1 MKKEEFIRQL
11 EYLLQDIQEDDK
23 RDAIDYYSD
32 YLEEAGPEREAEVL
46 EGFGSPERIA
56 SMIRTELLGGMEGA
70 GEFTDNGYDDHR
82 FNTSSY
88 PAVKG
93 REQQEHSRDGES
105 RSGGEYRRDREY
117 RGNGYG
123 EQKEPVIP
131 AAGEIMKREVT
142 MKREVMPIRAR
153 ALIRMTESG
162 GSTC

>member
-117 RGNGYG
+117 RGNGYR
-123 EQKEPVIP
+123 

-142 MKREVMPIRAR
+142 MKRGVMPIRAR

>member
-32 YLEEAGPEREAEVL
+32 YLEEAGPGREAEVL

-93 REQQEHSRDGES
+93 REQQEHSR
-105 RSGGEYRRDREY
+105 Y
-117 RGNGYG
+117 
-123 EQKEPVIP
+123 
-131 AAGEIMKREVT
+131 
-142 MKREVMPIRAR
+142 
-153 ALIRMTESG
+153 L
-162 GSTC
+162 

>member
-70 GEFTDNGYDDHR
+70 ENLQITAMMIIGSIHR
-82 FNTSSY
+82 
-88 PAVKG
+88 
-93 REQQEHSRDGES
+93 
-105 RSGGEYRRDREY
+105 
-117 RGNGYG
+117 
-123 EQKEPVIP
+123 
-131 AAGEIMKREVT
+131 
-142 MKREVMPIRAR
+142 PIR
-153 ALIRMTESG
+153 L
-162 GSTC
+162 